1 MDNAAEK
8 TTEKNG
14 EVIQNP
20 VQVSDLR
27 RQVRNLN
34 GNTRIG
40 FSDSQ
45 GFELMYRVATMISR
59 SELVPDIFRETIEVK
74 KGANKG
80 TLVKNPSGIPNAML
94 ALNVATQLDMDVLM
108 VMGNMMVIEGRL
120 SWSSQFVIAAVNRSK
135 KFTAIRFDVVRDKDA
150 TEYEYVGKE
159 WDAQQNRYSNVKRK
173 VKLINRTCIAW
184 AIEKETGERVES
196 PEVSLEM
203 AVLEGWYGKN
213 GSKWKTMP
221 DVMLRYRAASFFG
234 KLYAPDMLMGMPSED
249 ELEDMLPEVQ
259 GQQVQQTQQ
268 GQENQN
274 APGQGTGRGG
284 DGGQGEAKSVQ
295 GQNGGEP
302 EKNPEPTTKG
312 QPEPEEKGQD
322 GKAGKATAG
331 NGRSSNGGQATR
343 ASQGS
348 NKMDLRKNQRPSA
361 KEPEREPEMEPGPN
375 FDEDGF
381 EGMTDEELLAQSEF

>member
-8 TTEKNG
+8 TAEKNS
-14 EVIQNP
+14 EVTQNP

-27 RQVRNLN
+27 RQVRSLN

-80 TLVKNPSGIPNAML
+80 TLVKNPSGIPNSML

-203 AVLEGWYGKN
+203 AVAEGWYGKN

-259 GQQVQQTQQ
+259 GQQGQQTQQ

-274 APGQGTGRGG
+274 AQGPGTGRGG
-284 DGGQGEAKSVQ
+284 DNGHDEGKSLKGQGGE
-295 GQNGGEP
+295 EP
-302 EKNPEPTTKG
+302 EKNPEPTQKG
-312 QPEPEEKGQD
+312 QPDTEEKGQD
-322 GKAGKATAG
+322 GKAGKPPAG
-331 NGRSSNGGQATR
+331 NGRSSNGGGATR

-348 NKMDLRKNQRPSA
+348 NQMDLRKNQRASR
-361 KEPEREPEMEPGPN
+361 KEPEHGPEMEPGPN

-381 EGMTDEELLAQSEF
+381 ETMTDEELLAQSEF